1 MTTPNRTADHP
12 LLSPEGGNG
21 AELRG
26 HVPDDPRGVVII
38 VHGGAETGT
47 SRVRWSG
54 LAVLRMVPFALAVT
68 RRARRSGDDLAVLRL
83 KNRIRGWNGA
93 AQDPLIDAR
102 WALDRIRHTLPG
114 IPVVLVG
121 HSMGGRVVLR
131 LSDEPAVAGIVAL
144 APWISGDARHP
155 RTGTA
160 VLLVHGTKDRI
171 TDPRRTAA
179 LAKRFAAAGVDVRHA
194 PIDGGDHPMLRQA
207 NRWHDLVADFVSEVL
222 HSPGR
227 TS

>member
-1 MTTPNRTADHP
+1 MTAPSEAADHP

-26 HVPDDPRGVVII
+26 HVPDDPSGVVLIF
-38 VHGGAETGT
+38 HGGAESGT

-54 LAVLRMVPFALAVT
+54 LAALRMVPFALAIT
-68 RRARRSGDDLAVLRL
+68 RRARRSGDDVAVLRL

-93 AQDPLIDAR
+93 AQDPLVDAR
-102 WALDRIRHTLPG
+102 WALDRIHRTLPG

-131 LSDEPAVAGIVAL
+131 LSDEPDVAGVAAL
-144 APWISGDARHP
+144 APWIAGDARPP
-155 RTGTA
+155 RSGTP
-160 VLLVHGTKDRI
+160 VLLLHGTKDRI

-179 LAKRFAAAGVDVRHA
+179 LATRFAAAGVDVRHV

-207 NRWHDLVADFVSEVL
+207 NRWHDTVADFVSEVL
-222 HSPGR
+222 RAPGR

>member
-1 MTTPNRTADHP
+1 MTTPGRAADHP

-26 HVPDDPRGVVII
+26 HVPSDPHGVVLLI
-38 VHGGAETGT
+38 HGGAEAGT

-54 LAVLRMVPFALAVT
+54 LAALRMVPFALAIT

-83 KNRIRGWNGA
+83 KNRVRGWNGA
-93 AQDPLIDAR
+93 AQDPLVDAR
-102 WALDRIRHTLPG
+102 WALDRVRRTLPG

-131 LSDEPAVAGIVAL
+131 LGDEPAVAGVVAL
-144 APWISGDARHP
+144 APWIAADARQP
-155 RTGTA
+155 RAGTP
-160 VLLVHGTKDRI
+160 VLLVHGTRDRI
-171 TDPRRTAA
+171 TDPRRTTA
-179 LAKRFAAAGVDVRHA
+179 LARRFAAAGVDVRHV
-194 PIDGGDHPMLRQA
+194 PIDGGDHPMIRQA

-222 HSPGR
+222 RAPDR

>member
-1 MTTPNRTADHP
+1 VTTASRTGDHP

-26 HVPDDPRGVVII
+26 HVPPDPRSVVLLI
-38 VHGGAETGT
+38 HGGAETGT

-54 LAVLRMVPFALAVT
+54 LAALRMVPFALALT
-68 RRARRSGDDLAVLRL
+68 RRARRSGEDVAVIRL

-93 AQDPLIDAR
+93 AQDPLVDAR
-102 WALDRIRHTLPG
+102 WALDRVRRTLPG
-114 IPVVLVG
+114 TPVVLVG

-131 LSDEPAVAGIVAL
+131 LADEPAVAGLAAL
-144 APWISGDARHP
+144 APWIAADARRP
-155 RTGTA
+155 RPGIP

-179 LAKRFAAAGVDVRHA
+179 LAARFAAAGVDVRHV
-194 PIDGGDHPMLRQA
+194 PIDGGDHPMVRQA
-207 NRWHDLVADFVSEVL
+207 STWHDLVADFVSEVL
-222 HSPGR
+222 AAPGR

>member
-1 MTTPNRTADHP
+1 MTTQSRTADHP

-26 HVPDDPRGVVII
+26 HVPADPRGVVLLI
-38 VHGGAETGT
+38 HGGAETGT

-54 LAVLRMVPFALAVT
+54 LAALRMSPFALAIT
-68 RRARRSGDDLAVLRL
+68 RRARRSGDDLAVVRL

-93 AQDPLIDAR
+93 AQDPLRDAR
-102 WALDRIRHTLPG
+102 WALDRIRRTLPG

-131 LSDEPAVAGIVAL
+131 LADEPDVAGVAAL
-144 APWISGDARHP
+144 APWVAGDARPP
-155 RTGTA
+155 RPGIP

-179 LAKRFAAAGVDVRHA
+179 LATRFAAAGADVRHV
-194 PIDGGDHPMLRQA
+194 PIDGGDHPMVRQA
-207 NRWHDLVADFVSEVL
+207 NTWHDLVADFVSEVL
-222 HSPGR
+222 RDPGR

>member
-1 MTTPNRTADHP
+1 VTTSRTADHP

-26 HVPDDPRGVVII
+26 HVPDGPRGVVLLI
-38 VHGGAETGT
+38 HGGGETGT
-47 SRVRWSG
+47 SPVTLRRLSV
-54 LAVLRMVPFALAVT
+54 VRMVPFATAIT
-68 RRARRSGDDLAVLRL
+68 RRSGGDLAVLRL
-83 KNRIRGWNGA
+83 KNRIRGWNGP
-93 AQDPLIDAR
+93 AQHPLTDAR
-102 WALDRIRHTLPG
+102 WALNRIGRTLPG

-131 LSDEPAVAGIVAL
+131 LSDEPAVAGVAAL
-144 APWISGDARHP
+144 APWIAADARQP
-155 RTGTA
+155 RPGIP
-160 VLLVHGTKDRI
+160 VLLVHGTRDRI

-179 LAKRFAAAGVDVRHA
+179 LASRFAAAGVDVRHV

-207 NRWHDLVADFVSEVL
+207 NRWHDTVAAFVSEVL
-222 HSPGR
+222 LDPGR

>member
-1 MTTPNRTADHP
+1 MTTPSRPADHS
-12 LLSPEGGNG
+12 LLAPEGGDG

-26 HVPDDPRGVVII
+26 HVPSHPRGVVLVI
-38 VHGGAETGT
+38 HGGAEAGT

-54 LAVLRMVPFALAVT
+54 PAALRMVPFALAIT
-68 RRARRSGDDLAVLRL
+68 RRARRSGDDVAVLRL

-93 AQDPLIDAR
+93 AQDPLVDAR
-102 WALDRIRHTLPG
+102 WALDRIRETLPG
-114 IPVVLVG
+114 IPIVLVG

-131 LSDEPAVAGIVAL
+131 LSDEPAVAGVVAL
-144 APWISGDARHP
+144 APWIAADARQP
-155 RTGTA
+155 RAGTP
-160 VLLVHGTKDRI
+160 VLLVHGTKDGI

-179 LAKRFAAAGVDVRHA
+179 LARRFAAAGVDARHV
-194 PIDGGDHPMLRQA
+194 PIEGGDHPMLRQA

-222 HSPGR
+222 RAPDR

>member
-1 MTTPNRTADHP
+1 MTTLSRTAGHP

-26 HVPDDPRGVVII
+26 HVPSDPRGVVLLI
-38 VHGGAETGT
+38 HGGAETGT

-54 LAVLRMVPFALAVT
+54 LAALRMSPFALAIT
-68 RRARRSGDDLAVLRL
+68 RRARRAGDDVAVLRL
-83 KNRIRGWNGA
+83 KNRVRGWNGA
-93 AQDPLIDAR
+93 AQDPLRDAR
-102 WALDRIRHTLPG
+102 WALDRVRGTLPG

-131 LSDEPAVAGIVAL
+131 LADEPAVAGVVAL
-144 APWISGDARHP
+144 APWIAADARRP
-155 RTGTA
+155 RAGIP

-179 LAKRFAAAGVDVRHA
+179 LAKRWSAAGVDVCHVVVA
-194 PIDGGDHPMLRQA
+194 GGDHPMLRQA
-207 NRWHDLVADFVSEVL
+207 SRWHDTVADLVSEAL
-222 HSPGR
+222 RPPDR